1 MGERYLLAI
10 DQGTTSSR
18 AIIFNRDGR
27 EVYSA
32 QREFAQ
38 HYPKAGWVEHDAN
51 EIWAGVL
58 ACAREVLDQ
67 AGEAKDIAAIGI
79 TNQRETVVMWDRSTG
94 QPIHRAIVWQD
105 RRTSDFC
112 GSLVKDGHEA
122 IIQDKT
128 GLLIDPYFS
137 CSKVKWILDHVDGAR
152 QKAAKGDLAFG
163 TIDSFLL
170 WKLTGGK
177 VHATDATNAARTGL
191 FNIRT
196 QAWDQELLKL
206 YDVPES
212 ILPEVKD
219 NVAAFGE
226 TAADLLGAPIMVGGM
241 AGDQH
246 AAMIGQCCFEEGMIK
261 STYGTGCFALMN
273 IGPEFKVSQNRLLT
287 TPAYRF
293 DGKVTYAVEGSIFMA
308 GAIVQWL
315 RDSLNIIGTAQESE
329 ALAGSI
335 NDNGGVYMIPAFTGL
350 GAPHWK
356 PEARAAIMGLT
367 RGVGKAEVA
376 RAALEAQGYQ
386 TRDLMA
392 AMENDSGIKAA
403 ALRVDG
409 RLVANRFV
417 CQFLADI
424 LQVDIH
430 VPNSLETTALGAAY
444 LAGLQAG
451 FYDGLDDL
459 SLQWQQKRSYKPVM
473 ESAEAD
479 RLYSEWSGYLS
490 KIAN

>member
-1 MGERYLLAI
+1 MGKRYLLAI

-18 AIIFNRDGR
+18 AIIFDADGR
-27 EVYSA
+27 EVFSA
-32 QREFAQ
+32 QREFTQ

-58 ACAREVLDQ
+58 ACVREVLDQ
-67 AGEAKDIAAIGI
+67 IGEAKDIAAIGI
-79 TNQRETVVMWDRSTG
+79 TNQRETTVLWDRKTG
-94 QPIHRAIVWQD
+94 TPIARAIVWQD
-105 RRTSDFC
+105 RRTADFC
-112 GSLVKDGHEA
+112 ASLRGAGHESLV
-122 IIQDKT
+122 QDKT

-137 CSKVKWILDHVDGAR
+137 GSKVRWILDHVEGAR
-152 QKAAKGDLAFG
+152 DKAVEGDLAFG

-196 QAWDQELLKL
+196 QEWDKELLAI
-206 YDVPES
+206 YDVPAS
-212 ILPEVKD
+212 LLPEVKD
-219 NVAAFGE
+219 NVAAFGQ
-226 TAADLLGAPIMVGGM
+226 TAAELFGGTIAIGGM

-246 AAMIGQCCFEEGMIK
+246 AAMIGQCCFQEGMIK

-273 IGPEFKVSQNRLLT
+273 IGSEFKASRNRLLT
-287 TPAYRF
+287 TPAYRLG
-293 DGKVTYAVEGSIFMA
+293 GKTTYAVEGSIFMA

-315 RDSLNIIGTAQESE
+315 RDSLQMISSAPESE
-329 ALAGSI
+329 ALAISVA
-335 NDNGGVYMIPAFTGL
+335 DNGGVYMIPAFTGL

-367 RGVGKAEVA
+367 RGVGKAEIA
-376 RAALEAQGYQ
+376 RAALEVQAYQ
-386 TRDLMA
+386 TRDLMG
-392 AMENDSGIKAA
+392 AMEDDSGVKAA

-409 RLVANRFV
+409 GLVANRFV

-424 LQVDIH
+424 LQVEIH
-430 VPNSLETTALGAAY
+430 VPQSLETTALGAAY
-444 LAGLQAG
+444 LAGLSAG

-459 SLQWQQKRSYKPVM
+459 SLRWQQKHSYKPVM
-473 ESAEAD
+473 ESGEAD
-479 RLYSEWSGYLS
+479 RLYGEWSAYLD
-490 KIAN
+490 KII